1 MNNTW
6 FTVNYAIIV
15 WFIYILKVC
24 MYSIHSQE
32 PQLCY
37 EILLICSYVYVP
49 ILPAP
54 LYEVLNT
61 PTPFIA
67 GVHSSLADDTADLVC
82 K

>member
-1 MNNTW
+1 MVHLH
-6 FTVNYAIIV
+6 FES
-15 WFIYILKVC
+15 L
-24 MYSIHSQE
+24 YSIHSQE

-82 K
+82 

>member
-1 MNNTW
+1 MVDLH
-6 FTVNYAIIV
+6 FESLHVTVFIIKNHNSV
-15 WFIYILKVC
+15 MKHVN
-24 MYSIHSQE
+24 
-32 PQLCY
+32 
-37 EILLICSYVYVP
+37 CSYVYVP

-82 K
+82 